1 MASITAKERREKGI
15 YYTPND
21 ATRILC
27 SWAIRDSNDR
37 LLEPS
42 FGACGFLEASCA
54 RLEELGCEDSCRQ
67 LYGCD
72 LDEYAFESHLW
83 PLFKNRSDLLE
94 RFFIEDFIAVFP
106 NDFDTEFD
114 AIIGN
119 PPYVAHHRM
128 SDAQKANLQVAFQDS
143 PWNPGRRADL
153 WAYFVLHSLSFL
165 RRGGRVAW
173 ILPGSSLHSDY
184 AAIVRS
190 VVGIQFG
197 RSLAIQLGQKLFVS
211 EGAQENTVVLLCD
224 DYGQSGEGL
233 RLQYAATLAD
243 LNATI
248 EQWDTGELVGEL
260 CGTRV
265 QDAFLSSGA
274 RDTIGWMEENFRV
287 QPLSDFC
294 TIRIGIVTGANPFFL
309 FNSAKAK
316 EHAIP
321 TEFLRPLVPKFE
333 IVSGLELTRV
343 DLQSAVENGYSCLLV
358 DTKNLDEDETGPV
371 QQYLATF
378 NEEDKLKNH
387 TFRKRSVWHRPDDG
401 LVPCAFL
408 SYMHEHGP
416 RLALNTARTTS
427 TNTVHRV
434 FFHDGVD
441 TLLHKA
447 IAIAL
452 QSTFG
457 QLCAEIEGRA
467 YGSGVLKHEPSG
479 ARRIR
484 LLLPFHLDE
493 MLTNETFVTI
503 DRLFR
508 TGKHS
513 EAQGVADHYVMS
525 DLLNDE
531 GQAAFEQTKA
541 TLTESL
547 LAMRAKR
554 HHPASSASA

>member
-1 MASITAKERREKGI
+1 MALITAEEKRKKGI

-27 SWAIRDSNDR
+27 SWAIRDANDR

-42 FGACGFLEASCA
+42 FGACGFLEASRA
-54 RLEELGCEDSCRQ
+54 RLEELGCEDSCYQ

-72 LDEYAFESHLW
+72 LDDHAFELHLW
-83 PLFKNRSDLLE
+83 PLFDDRNDLLE
-94 RFFIEDFIAVFP
+94 RFLISDFLAVWP
-106 NDFDTEFD
+106 ENFDTEFD

-128 SDAQKANLQVAFQDS
+128 SDEQKVNLQVAFGNS

-153 WAYFVLHSLSFL
+153 WAYFVLHSLRFL
-165 RRGGRVAW
+165 RQGGRVAW

-184 AAIVRS
+184 AAVVRN
-190 VVGIQFG
+190 VVGTQFG

-211 EGAQENTVVLLCD
+211 EGAQENTVVLLAD
-224 DYGQSGEGL
+224 GYGQPGEGL

-243 LNATI
+243 LTTTI
-248 EQWDTGELVGEL
+248 ERWDAGEAVGEP

-265 QDAFLSSGA
+265 QEAFLSA
-274 RDTIGWMEENFRV
+274 DTRDTITWIEEHFQV
-287 QPLSDFC
+287 KPLSDFC

-309 FNSAKAK
+309 FNSARAK
-316 EHAIP
+316 EHELPA
-321 TEFLRPLVPKFE
+321 ESLRPLLPKFE
-333 IVSGLELTRV
+333 MVSGLELTPF
-343 DLQSAVENGYSCLLV
+343 DLQRAVESGFSCLLV
-358 DTKNLDEDETGPV
+358 DTRNLNENEDGPV
-371 QQYLATF
+371 QRYLATF
-378 NEEDKLKNH
+378 DEEAKQKNH
-387 TFRKRSVWHRPDDG
+387 TFRKRNTWHQPDDG

-434 FFHDGVD
+434 FFHDGLD
-441 TLLHKA
+441 LMTQQA
-447 IAIAL
+447 IAVAL

-484 LLLPFHLDE
+484 LLLPRHLDQQ
-493 MLTNETFVTI
+493 VTREAFLAV

-508 TGKHS
+508 EGKQS
-513 EAQGVADHYVMS
+513 QVQDVADRFAMG
-525 DLLNDE
+525 DLLARE
-531 GQAAFEQTKA
+531 GQVAFEQTTA
-541 TLTESL
+541 TLKEAL
-547 LAMRAKR
+547 KAMRAKR
-554 HHPASSASA
+554 HHSATSFAA

>member
-37 LLEPS
+37 VLEPS

-83 PLFKNRSDLLE
+83 PLFEDRSDLLE
-94 RFFIEDFIAVFP
+94 RFFIEDFIAISP
-106 NDFDTEFD
+106 SDFDTDFD

-128 SDAQKANLQVAFQDS
+128 SNAQKANLQVAFQDS
-143 PWNPGRRADL
+143 PWDPGRRADL
-153 WAYFVLHSLSFL
+153 WAYFVLHSLRFL
-165 RRGGRVAW
+165 RHGGRITW

-190 VVGIQFG
+190 VVGTRFR

-224 DYGQSGEGL
+224 DYGQEGEGL

-243 LNATI
+243 LKATI
-248 EQWDTGELVGEL
+248 EHWETGEIVGEL
-260 CGTRV
+260 CSTRV
-265 QDAFLSSGA
+265 QDAFLSSVA
-274 RDTIGWMEENFRV
+274 RNTIAWIEGKLRV

-294 TIRIGIVTGANPFFL
+294 IIRIGIVTGANPFFL
-309 FNSAKAK
+309 FNSSRAKKYAMP
-316 EHAIP
+316 A
-321 TEFLRPLVPKFE
+321 EFLRPLVPKFE
-333 IVSGLELTRV
+333 IVAGLELTQG

-358 DTKNLDEDETGPV
+358 DTQDLDEEEVGPV
-371 QQYLATF
+371 QRYLATF
-378 NEEDKLKNH
+378 DEEAKQKNH
-387 TFRKRSVWHRPDDG
+387 TFRKRSIWHRPDDG

-434 FFHDGVD
+434 FFHDGIDVV
-441 TLLHKA
+441 TQKA

-484 LLLPFHLDE
+484 LLLPLHLDE
-493 MLTNETFVTI
+493 RLTNETFMTI

-508 TGKHS
+508 MANHS
-513 EAQGVADHYVMS
+513 EAQSMADRYVMS
-525 DLLNDE
+525 DLINDE
-531 GQAAFEQTKA
+531 GQAVFEQTKA

-554 HHPASSASA
+554 HHPTSSASA